1 MSIENLTP
9 SILGSSKLQKDR
21 MLEFYATFPS
31 CVKAWPEPAISA
43 RESDPDLIV
52 VRQVDIRMDA
62 EQERQNRVRQQY
74 RNESGRSR
82 RGFSFADED

>member
-1 MSIENLTP
+1 MQLFLVASRIGQ
-9 SILGSSKLQKDR
+9 SR
-21 MLEFYATFPS
+21 R
-31 CVKAWPEPAISA
+31 ISA
-43 RESDPDLIV
+43 GESDPDLIV

-62 EQERQNRVRQQY
+62 EQERQNRVRQQF